1 MNPDKVVT
9 QIKNLGE
16 FIKNNQNSD
25 GSIPSTDE
33 GEHDHWDHLESA
45 MGLAISG
52 FRDEFEAALDWSKSN
67 QNPDGSWYELYSSSS
82 PIEMNKQSNHASYF
96 AVALFCHYLLYKDH
110 IYINSMQEPLTRCL
124 SFISSLQSKSGAII
138 WNIDEKGNKDFDYLL
153 TGNSSIA
160 KSIQSALHLYKVI
173 GEETN
178 LLKELLIN
186 LTDAI
191 KNPSNKFDK
200 KKDRSRF
207 SMDSYYPV
215 LSGVLDKSEE
225 TKYIKQTLEKFYVSD
240 LGIKCVSDQPWVTV
254 AETCEFV
261 IALMKV
267 DEKDLAKKLLTDVIQ
282 ISDENMIPYMGW
294 QYKEKFFWPEEQPNW
309 TAGAEI
315 LAFDAVYKYSTA
327 SEIFLAN

>member
-1 MNPDKVVT
+1 MAIHSSEDF
-9 QIKNLGE
+9 IYHLGNKLKE
-16 FIKNNQNSD
+16 YQNSD
-25 GSIPSTDE
+25 GSIPSTDK

-52 FRDEFEAALDWSKSN
+52 FRDEFEAALDWSKNN
-67 QNPDGSWYELYSSSS
+67 QKPDGSWYELYSFSN

-96 AVALFCHYLLYKDH
+96 AL
-110 IYINSMQEPLTRCL
+110 SL

-173 GEETN
+173 GKETN
-178 LLKELLIN
+178 PMKELLIN

-191 KNPSNKFDK
+191 QNPSNKFDK

-215 LSGVLDKSEE
+215 LSGVLDISEE

-267 DEKDLAKKLLTDVIQ
+267 GEKVLAIKFLTDIIQ

-294 QYKEKFFWPEEQPNW
+294 QYKEKIFWPEEQPNW

-327 SEIFLAN
+327 SEIFLAK

>member
-110 IYINSMQEPLTRCL
+110 TYINSMQEPLTRCL

-160 KSIQSALHLYKVI
+160 KSIQSALHLYKAVSY
-173 GEETN
+173 TH
-178 LLKELLIN
+178 
-186 LTDAI
+186 LTL
-191 KNPSNKFDK
+191 PTS
-200 KKDRSRF
+200 
-207 SMDSYYPV
+207 
-215 LSGVLDKSEE
+215 
-225 TKYIKQTLEKFYVSD
+225 
-240 LGIKCVSDQPWVTV
+240 
-254 AETCEFV
+254 
-261 IALMKV
+261 
-267 DEKDLAKKLLTDVIQ
+267 LAV
-282 ISDENMIPYMGW
+282 
-294 QYKEKFFWPEEQPNW
+294 
-309 TAGAEI
+309 
-315 LAFDAVYKYSTA
+315 
-327 SEIFLAN
+327 